1 MLVQAAQRVGT
12 HPGPV
17 GAFFRRLSK
26 RKNRSVAV
34 VATARKLVVIA
45 WHMLRNN
52 EPYRYAQPAT
62 TSNSHYEDCLS
73 GSTEEDYWETRDK
86 REDSR

>member
-1 MLVQAAQRVGT
+1 MQVERVTIASSFPTDDPLRHHLELVLPAAQQDGT

-52 EPYRYAQPAT
+52 EPYRYA
-62 TSNSHYEDCLS
+62 
-73 GSTEEDYWETRDK
+73 
-86 REDSR
+86 